1 MSQRLPVLIPR
12 QVLQALTRKEAGFY
26 ICHTSSRG
34 SHVHL
39 CHPDDPTIR
48 VDIAMHAKDL
58 KRGTLLGILK
68 QTKLSRE
75 EFLKLL

>member
-1 MSQRLPVLIPR
+1 MSQRLPSLTPR
-12 QVLQALTRKEAGFY
+12 QVLQALTRKGAGFY

-48 VDIAMHAKDL
+48 VDIAMHAREL
-58 KRGTLLGILK
+58 KRGTLVGILK
-68 QTKLSRE
+68 QAKLSQRE
-75 EFLKLL
+75 FMELL

>member
-1 MSQRLPVLIPR
+1 MSQRLPTLTPR

-26 ICHTSSRG
+26 ICHTSSHG
-34 SHVHL
+34 GHIHL

-68 QTKLSRE
+68 QAKLSRDQ
-75 EFLKLL
+75 FLQLL